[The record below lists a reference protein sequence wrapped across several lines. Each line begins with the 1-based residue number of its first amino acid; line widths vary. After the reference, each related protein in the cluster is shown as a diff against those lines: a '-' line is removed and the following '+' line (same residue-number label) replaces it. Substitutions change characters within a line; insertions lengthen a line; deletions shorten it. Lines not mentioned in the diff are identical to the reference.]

1 MRGASPP
8 GRHRRARRVALALA
22 ALTMALLVTA
32 PVGPPSPGGAA
43 GAQPAPGQTGTG
55 TTADPD
61 RSPVATARSDTT
73 RSDTTPV
80 GTTRSDTTPVATA
93 GTAAE
98 ATDPADARRPAPVVL
113 RDGVAL
119 VDQTDWVDVGE
130 PFDLW
135 VTVGEGVA
143 GDASIVLDL
152 HVAVTSRSQFAATL
166 EGRFLGAR
174 RAEVIVPLAELE
186 PQADGTRHVRLTSGP
201 TDVPGERTVQGITR
215 AGVYPLVVG
224 LRPADPEVDPPAPFS
239 TYLVRTPEAGTTPL
253 RVAVVQP
260 VEAPPAR
267 QPDGTT
273 SMDAGTLGRLGDLA
287 DVLAASAGTP
297 LTVITRPETLEA
309 LATMADGEGGPDA
322 ARAAAV
328 VGDLDA
334 AVTDRQVVSEP
345 WVDVDVDALVAAG
358 LGDDL
363 PTQRRRGDAAV
374 EAVLGVRTDART
386 WVADGGLGTAAL
398 DRLTTIG
405 VDQVLVPDQA
415 LSPVE
420 LRLSLTRPF
429 AIESVDVTSALEA
442 AAPEPVLSARY
453 AAVDP
458 VLGAQHVLADL
469 AVLHGDE
476 PGPLR
481 PRGVVLAPPPGVDAD
496 PRFLSAVL
504 TGLATSPI
512 LQPVTLD
519 GYFGEVDPQVEEG
532 GPLVRTVASAGPGGS
547 LGLIGAEVGSAR
559 SRLTG
564 LGSMVGG
571 GSGLQELGDLTLLA
585 EAAGLELAER
595 RAYLAAVG
603 TGIDAR
609 LGTVDVV
616 DAASFRLADSEG
628 TIPLTLVRDGDE
640 PLAVRVTLASE
651 QLAFGPDREAGRF
664 SYDLE
669 LTSENTPL
677 VVPVQ
682 VRSPGTFPL
691 LVTITSPDG
700 LLQVAQTQVTIH
712 STAFSGVGVALSA
725 GAGFFLLLWWA
736 RHWRTLRRARRLV
749 PVT

>member
-1 MRGASPP
+1 
-8 GRHRRARRVALALA
+8 VALALA
-22 ALTMALLVTA
+22 VLTVALLVTG
-32 PVGPPSPGGAA
+32 PVALRSAGGAA
-43 GAQPAPGQTGTG
+43 GAGHGPRQTGTG
-55 TTADPD
+55 TTTDPD
-61 RSPVATARSDTT
+61 RSSVATPRSNTPLSNTAPSDTGA
-73 RSDTTPV
+73 D
-80 GTTRSDTTPVATA
+80 
-93 GTAAE
+93 AE
-98 ATDPADARRPAPVVL
+98 AEAADPADAQRPTPVL
-113 RDGVAL
+113 PNDGVAL

-135 VTVGEGVA
+135 VTLGEGVA
-143 GDASIVLDL
+143 DDASIVLDL

-166 EGRFLGAR
+166 EGRILGAR
-174 RAEVIVPLAELE
+174 RAEMIVPLTELE

-201 TDVPGERTVQGITR
+201 TDVPGERMVQGITR

-224 LRPADPEVDPPAPFS
+224 LRPADPEVDPPAPFT

-260 VEAPPAR
+260 VEAPTAR
-267 QPDGTT
+267 QPDGST
-273 SMDAGTLGRLGDLA
+273 SMDALTLGRLGDLA

-309 LATMADGEGGPDA
+309 LATLATLDDGDGA

-345 WVDVDVDALVAAG
+345 WVDVDLDALEAAG

-363 PTQRRRGDAAV
+363 PAQRRRGDAAV
-374 EAVLGVRTDART
+374 EAVLGARTDART
-386 WVADGGLGTAAL
+386 WVADGGLGAAAL

-405 VDQVLVPDQA
+405 VDQVLVPDSA

-442 AAPEPVLSARY
+442 AAPEPALSARY
-453 AAVDP
+453 AAPDP
-458 VLGAQHVLADL
+458 ILGAQHVLADL

-476 PGPLR
+476 PGPLQ
-481 PRGVVLAPPPGVDAD
+481 PRGVVLAPPSDVDAD

-512 LQPVTLD
+512 LRPVTLD
-519 GYFGEVDPQVEEG
+519 GYFNEVDPQVEEG
-532 GPLVRTVASAGPGGS
+532 GPLVRTVAGAGSGAGAGAGGS
-547 LGLIGAEVGSAR
+547 LGLIVAEVESAR
-559 SRLTG
+559 ARLTG
-564 LGSMVGG
+564 FGSMVRG
-571 GSGLQELGDLTLLA
+571 GSDLRELGDLTLLA
-585 EAAGLELAER
+585 EADGLELAER

-603 TGIDAR
+603 SSIAAR

-651 QLAFGPDREAGRF
+651 QLAFGPDRQAGRF

-669 LTSENTPL
+669 LASENTPL

-700 LLQVAQTQVTIH
+700 LLQVTQTQVTIH
-712 STAFSGVGVALSA
+712 STAFSGVGVGLSA
-725 GAGFFLLLWWA
+725 GAGFFLLLWWV
-736 RHWRTLRRARRLV
+736 RHWRTVRRARRLV